1 MSQRNKGLLI
11 YILKCAIGTI
21 TVFSISSLI
30 HYKNVAWSL
39 ISVLLVLSPEGKDAI
54 SLALSRIKANII
66 GAAAG
71 LASLLIAIPNMWT
84 ISLAIA
90 VTIFIC
96 HLLNLDAAVRS
107 ALAASVIIMLH
118 PEGSHLWST
127 AIERLIAVFSGCVL
141 GLVITFIF
149 HLPYRSSASNVKPEA
164 KASD

>member
-1 MSQRNKGLLI
+1 MNQRNKGLLI

-54 SLALSRIKANII
+54 SLAVSRIKANVI

-71 LASLLIAIPNMWT
+71 LACLPIAAPNMWT

-90 VTIFIC
+90 ATLFLC
-96 HLLNLDAAVRS
+96 HLLNLDAAARS

-127 AIERLIAVFSGCVL
+127 AIERLIAVFSGCAL
-141 GLVITFIF
+141 GLAVTFMF
-149 HLPYRSSASNVKPEA
+149 HLPYRSSASNVKPDPEA
-164 KASD
+164 AD